1 MQRAEGRSM
10 QKVSILENGIGPKK
24 ILALGAHADDIEIG
38 CGGTILRFLDENPA
52 TEVVWV
58 VFGAS
63 EQRRTEALESAN
75 LFLANAQRKE
85 IVVKE
90 FRDGY
95 FPYIGTEIKNFFE
108 ELKRKYVPDLILTHY
123 RGDLHQDHRLVS
135 ELTWNTFRNH
145 LILEYEIVKY
155 DGDLGTPNF
164 FVPLTESIARKKIQT
179 IVECFRTQNDKRWFT
194 EDTFSSILRLR
205 GVESN
210 ASDKYAEAFYSRK
223 MVY

>member
-1 MQRAEGRSM
+1 M

-85 IVVKE
+85 IVIKE

-108 ELKRKYVPDLILTHY
+108 ELKRKYAPDLILTHY

-179 IVECFRTQNDKRWFT
+179 IVECFRSQNGKRWFT
-194 EDTFSSILRLR
+194 EDAFSSILRLR

>member
-1 MQRAEGRSM
+1 MHSVAIFKDGSGLR
-10 QKVSILENGIGPKK
+10 K

-38 CGGTILRFLDENPA
+38 CGGTILRLLEETPD
-52 TEVVWV
+52 TEVYWIVLGVTW
-58 VFGAS
+58 
-63 EQRRTEALESAN
+63 QRRTEAIQSAN
-75 LFLANAQRKE
+75 HFLANARRKE

-95 FPYIGTEIKNFFE
+95 FPYIGTEIKDFFE
-108 ELKRKYVPDLILTHY
+108 ELKRQFLPDLILTHY
-123 RGDLHQDHRLVS
+123 REDLHQDHRLVS

-155 DGDLGTPNF
+155 DGDLGAPNL
-164 FVPLTESIARKKIQT
+164 FVHLNESIARKKIQT
-179 IVECFRTQNDKRWFT
+179 IVECFKSQKAKSWFT
-194 EDTFSSILRLR
+194 EDTFYSMLRLR

-210 ASDKYAEAFYSRK
+210 SPDKYAEAFYGRK